1 MAIPEFK
8 SFMLP
13 ILKFLSDN
21 QIHTLQEC
29 ISVVKNEF
37 NLDNNDMNQLI
48 PSKKQ
53 TTVYNRVYWSLTY
66 LKKALLIK
74 SEQRGHYRITDRGIE
89 LLKSNPTVIDP
100 KLLSKYPEFQDFSN
114 VSHTINNSNSTLSNS
129 NDDSSE
135 EDNTPEEILSNTFDK
150 LSNQLSDE
158 LLETIFNHDPYS
170 FEKLVMD
177 LLTKMGYGDEKLNQV
192 TQKTNDGGFDGII
205 YQDKLGLDKIYVQA
219 KRWSN
224 NIQRQDLQ
232 SFVGALAGI
241 NASKGVF
248 ITTSDFT
255 NGAKAY
261 AENQQIVLING
272 KSLTKYMIE
281 YNVGVQINY
290 SYDIKKIDNDYFDAL

>member
-114 VSHTINNSNSTLSNS
+114 ASHTINNSNSTLSNS

>member
-114 VSHTINNSNSTLSNS
+114 ASHTINNSNSTLSNS

-150 LSNQLSDE
+150 LSNPLSDE